1 MAARQF
7 FSYIKYVTSVFEFFP
22 WGSWLNGFSQLGKKQ
37 GEEAPKK
44 YDLVPEKRR
53 MAKSGEIISSAVKL
67 PFPL

>member
-1 MAARQF
+1 M
-7 FSYIKYVTSVFEFFP
+7 YISVVWICFP
-22 WGSWLNGFSQLGKKQ
+22 WGSWLNGFIQVGKKQ